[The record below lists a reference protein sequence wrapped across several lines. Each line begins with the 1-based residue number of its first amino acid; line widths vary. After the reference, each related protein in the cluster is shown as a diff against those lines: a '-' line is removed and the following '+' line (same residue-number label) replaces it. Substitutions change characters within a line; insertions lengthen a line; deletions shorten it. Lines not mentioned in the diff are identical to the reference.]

1 MMPEATG
8 NAMTITAQSTAEIT
22 DLDFV
27 IPALPVV
34 LYRADANRPQRLN

>member
-8 NAMTITAQSTAEIT
+8 NAMTITAQSTAETT

-27 IPALPVV
+27 IPALAV
-34 LYRADANRPQRLN
+34 RLLSGGQELPAHS